1 MITLICAV
9 LSGGMFYLA
18 YGLDDV
24 WQLAWIA
31 PLPLLWLAYGDA
43 PRWQIVAAGFFASA
57 MGTIYFFQ
65 AYGTYVLIDGIV
77 ILIVNG
83 LLLAATVLLSGI
95 AYRSLGA
102 VASLLAFPAL
112 WTTGEFLES
121 LISPHGAWGS
131 IGYSQVDWP
140 AAIQLASITGVYGV
154 TFILCLFAN
163 TAALML
169 RGKRRVAGLGV
180 ALTIAVIAGGYARL
194 ATPLRDTLRVAALAD
209 VTAKESSDTD
219 LDIGQ
224 RYAAAI
230 RSEAAKGVKVF
241 VTPETGLGTNGL
253 VPVEAASQVTGTLVV
268 AGVHNRAPERNMAV
282 ALVSGKKLL
291 TYDKRHRLLPEE
303 GKYSPGTRSGY
314 IADGMATAIC
324 KDLDFPHTIRSDAHA
339 GIRLMMVPANDFY
352 LDDWIHARQA
362 VMRGVE
368 NGFAVLRTASHGLA
382 MVSDDRGRILALAKV
397 RQPGFV
403 VARADAPL
411 GSGPTL
417 YTRLGDWFAWCCVI
431 LAIALVGLSL
441 FARRRAPKM
450 TAVARQL
457 NASVLP

>member
-1 MITLICAV
+1 MIASICAL
-9 LSGGMFYLA
+9 LSGGLLYLA

-31 PLPLLWLAYGDA
+31 PAPLLWLAYGDA
-43 PRWQIVAAGFFASA
+43 PRWQCAAASVVASA
-57 MGTIYFFQ
+57 MGTLYFFQ

-77 ILIVNG
+77 ILIANG
-83 LLLAATVLLSGI
+83 LLLAAAVLLTGV
-95 AYRSLGA
+95 AWRSLGA
-102 VASLLAFPAL
+102 VAALFAFPAL
-112 WTTGEFLES
+112 WTTVEFLES
-121 LISPHGAWGS
+121 LISPHGAWGA

-169 RGKRRVAGLGV
+169 RGKRRVAGLGT
-180 ALTIAVIAGGYARL
+180 AISIAVIAGGYARL
-194 ATPLRDTLRVAALAD
+194 ATPSQDTLRVAALAD

-224 RYAAAI
+224 RYASAI
-230 RSEAAKGVKVF
+230 RSEAATGVKVF
-241 VTPETGLGTNGL
+241 VTPETGLETNAL
-253 VPVEAASQVTGTLVV
+253 APVEAASQITGTLVV

-282 ALVSGKKLL
+282 ALASGKQAV

-303 GKYSPGTRSGY
+303 GKYAPGTHSGY
-314 IADGMATAIC
+314 IANGMATAIC
-324 KDLDFPHTIRSDAHA
+324 KDLDFPRTVRSDARA

-368 NGFAVLRTASHGLA
+368 NGFAVLRTAFHGLA
-382 MVSDDRGRILALAKV
+382 TVSDDRGRILALAKV

-403 VARADAPL
+403 VARADVPL
-411 GSGPTL
+411 GTGPTL
-417 YTRLGDWFAWCCVI
+417 YTRLGDWFAWLCLV
-431 LAIALVGLSL
+431 LAVALAGLSL
-441 FARRRAPKM
+441 FARRRASKM
-450 TAVARQL
+450 TTVARHQH
-457 NASVLP
+457 A